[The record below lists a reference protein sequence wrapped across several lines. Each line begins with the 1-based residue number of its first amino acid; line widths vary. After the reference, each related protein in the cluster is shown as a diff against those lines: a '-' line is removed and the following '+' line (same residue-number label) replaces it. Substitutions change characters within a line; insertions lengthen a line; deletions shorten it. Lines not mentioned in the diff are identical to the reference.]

1 MQLTFATSAF
11 TDHKIY
17 VLWFGVHNHLYNK
30 DVYIIL
36 SEPLSIYGYLDADC
50 LLQQYLGFNHISSIL
65 FFLFSQLSR
74 LFLQITL

>member
-1 MQLTFATSAF
+1 MRYNYMQLTFTTSAF

-50 LLQQYLGFNHISSIL
+50 LL
-65 FFLFSQLSR
+65 
-74 LFLQITL
+74 